1 MIDPVALSRLKWH
14 SRRGML
20 ENDIVLTVFFERY
33 EADLDATLAGG
44 LASLLELVD
53 GDLWDLIAARSELAP
68 SVGAPVRS
76 VLEMLRG
83 CTTRPANSQ

>member
-20 ENDIVLTVFFERY
+20 ENDIVLTAFFERY

-44 LASLLELVD
+44 LASLLELAD
-53 GDLWDLIAARSELAP
+53 GDLWDLIAARCELAP
-68 SVGAPVRS
+68 GAGEAVRS
-76 VLEMLRG
+76 VLDKLRG
-83 CTTRPANSQ
+83 CTAQPANSQ